1 MIPTFFNIGYSKW
14 MPGTLASFVAL
25 IIAIPLVVVYGRFP
39 LLIMFLLLTM
49 LYFVSVPKILE
60 ETNEKDPSFVVA
72 DEVLGQW
79 LVVLLI
85 PSSTCVYFMLSFV
98 LFRVFDILKPYPIY
112 VYDLKS
118 RHGSYRSQSYYILLD
133 DILAGLFA
141 LLCIWLGTI
150 LLEIFRIL

>member
-14 MPGTLASFVAL
+14 MPGTLASFAAL
-25 IIAIPLVVVYGRFP
+25 ALAIPLVVVYGRFP
-39 LLIMFLLLTM
+39 LLIMFLMLTG
-49 LYFVSVPKILE
+49 LYFFSVPQILV

-79 LVVLLI
+79 LVVLLL
-85 PSSTCVYFMLSFV
+85 PSLNATYFMLSFV

-118 RHGSYRSQSYYILLD
+118 RRGSYRSQAYYILFD
-133 DILAGLFA
+133 DILAGIFA
-141 LLCIWLGTI
+141 LLCIWLGLI
-150 LLEIFRIL
+150 LLETLRIL